1 MHYLCIMDIN
11 NALSPLDGRYN
22 SKICDVNKVFNN
34 KNFTKTKMNIECRY
48 LMLFINILMK
58 NTVELNLDIKIV
70 ANMYKT
76 FVDNIDNEIQK
87 IDTYEKETNHDIQAL
102 IMYIKNNLPEKYREY
117 VHFGLTSQDINN
129 PAMVMMHREF
139 NLNILK
145 TDLDNLKFTLLGFVK
160 DYSDVKM
167 VTFTHGQPAT
177 PTSFGKQMNVF
188 AYKISNIIDDLY
200 EDYQYKTKMGGA
212 NGDFTALKL
221 AYPSVDWVS
230 IITNFVNNSLK
241 LERNP
246 HTTQIDNYS
255 NYYKLFQIYERLCCI
270 VVNLCQDMWL
280 YCSKNYLKLKNVEGE
295 VGSSAMPHKI
305 NPIHFENAE
314 GNLKIASDL
323 FHSIGRN
330 IMSSRLQRD
339 LTDSTILRNVGSA
352 CGYMVLGLRN
362 CHKGLQRISL
372 NTDVIV
378 SDLHNNNIVLMEFI
392 QLIMRKHNVND
403 SYNICKSFSRG
414 RNSFKLVE
422 FFTHLAKNNVKYL
435 GFEQDIKNAYEMNIE
450 SN

>member
-1 MHYLCIMDIN
+1 MDIN

-22 SKICDVNKVFNN
+22 LKINDVNILFNN
-34 KNFTKTKMNIECRY
+34 KNFTKTKMDVECKY

-58 NTVELNLDIKIV
+58 NNDDLNLDIRIV
-70 ANMYKT
+70 ANMYKS
-76 FVDNIDNEIQK
+76 FINNIDNEIKK
-87 IDTYEKETNHDIQAL
+87 IDIYEKETNHDIQAL
-102 IMYIKNNLPEKYREY
+102 IMYIKNNLPNNYREY

-129 PAMVMMHREF
+129 PAMVILHREF

-145 TDLDNLKFTLLGFVK
+145 TDINNLKYTLLEFVK
-160 DYSDVKM
+160 DYSNVKM

-188 AYKISNIIDDLY
+188 AYKISNIINDLY
-200 EDYQYKTKMGGA
+200 VDYQYKTKMGGS

-221 AYPSVDWVS
+221 AYPSVDWVN
-230 IITNFVNNSLK
+230 IITDFVNNSLK
-241 LERNP
+241 IERNL

-270 VVNLCQDMWL
+270 IVNLCQDMWM
-280 YCSKNYLKLKNVEGE
+280 YCSKNYLKLKNIEGE

-352 CGYMVLGLRN
+352 CGYMMLGLRN
-362 CHKGLQRISL
+362 CHKGLNRISL
-372 NTDVIV
+372 NIDII
-378 SDLHNNNIVLMEFI
+378 SADLANNNIVLMEFI
-392 QLIMRKHNVND
+392 QLIMRKYNVKD
-403 SYNICKSFSRG
+403 AYNICKTFSRG
-414 RNSFKLVE
+414 RNSFKLSE
-422 FFTHLAKNNVKYL
+422 FFTYLTKNNIKYID
-435 GFEQDIKNAYEMNIE
+435 FEQHIINAYEMYI
-450 SN
+450 

>member
-1 MHYLCIMDIN
+1 MDIN
-11 NALSPLDGRYN
+11 NTISPLDGRYS
-22 SKICDVNKVFNN
+22 SKIDDVIKVFNN
-34 KNFTKTKMNIECRY
+34 KNFTKTKMNVECRY
-48 LMLFINILMK
+48 LMLFINILSKM
-58 NTVELNLDIKIV
+58 NVEFELDIKVV
-70 ANMYKT
+70 ANMYKK

-87 IDTYEKETNHDIQAL
+87 IDLYEKETNHDIQAL
-102 IMYIKNNLPEKYREY
+102 IMYIKTNLPDNYKEY

-145 TDLDNLKFTLLGFVK
+145 SDIDKLKFTLLGFVK
-160 DYSDVKM
+160 DYSNVRM

-188 AYKISNIIDDLY
+188 AYKISNTIDDLY

-230 IITNFVNNSLK
+230 IITNFINNSLK

-255 NYYKLFQIYERLCCI
+255 NYFKLFQIYERLCCI
-270 VVNLCQDMWL
+270 VINLCQDMWM

-362 CHKGLQRISL
+362 CLKGLERISL
-372 NTDVIV
+372 NVNVIDQ
-378 SDLHNNNIVLMEFI
+378 DLMNNNIVLMEFI
-392 QLIMRKHNVND
+392 QLIMRKYNVPD
-403 SYNICKSFSRG
+403 AYNICKSFSRG
-414 RNSFKLVE
+414 KNSFTLTE
-422 FFTHLAKNNVKYL
+422 FLLHLNNNKVKYL
-435 GFEQDIKNAYEMNIE
+435 GFEQEIKNAYEMNIE
-450 SN
+450 SS

>member
-1 MHYLCIMDIN
+1 MDIN
-11 NALSPLDGRYN
+11 NTISPLDGRYS
-22 SKICDVNKVFNN
+22 SKIDDVIKVFNN
-34 KNFTKTKMNIECRY
+34 KNFTKTKMNVECRY
-48 LMLFINILMK
+48 LMLFINILSKME
-58 NTVELNLDIKIV
+58 VELQLDIKVV
-70 ANMYKT
+70 ANMYKK

-87 IDTYEKETNHDIQAL
+87 IDLYEKETNHDIQAL
-102 IMYIKNNLPEKYREY
+102 IMYIKTNLPDNYKEH

-145 TDLDNLKFTLLGFVK
+145 SDIDKLKFTLLGFVK
-160 DYSDVKM
+160 DYSNVRM

-230 IITNFVNNSLK
+230 IITNFINNSLK

-255 NYYKLFQIYERLCCI
+255 NYFKLFQIYERLCCI
-270 VVNLCQDMWL
+270 VINLCQDMWM

-362 CHKGLQRISL
+362 CLKGLERISL
-372 NTDVIV
+372 NVDVIDQ
-378 SDLHNNNIVLMEFI
+378 DLMNNNIVLMEFI
-392 QLIMRKHNVND
+392 QLIMRKYNVPD
-403 SYNICKSFSRG
+403 AYNICKSFSRG
-414 RNSFKLVE
+414 KNSFTLTE
-422 FFTHLAKNNVKYL
+422 FLSHLNNNKVKYL
-435 GFEQDIKNAYEMNIE
+435 GFEQEIKNAYEMNIE

>member
-1 MHYLCIMDIN
+1 MDIN
-11 NALSPLDGRYN
+11 STLSPLDGRY
-22 SKICDVNKVFNN
+22 SCKIDDITQIFNN
-34 KNFTKTKMNIECRY
+34 KNFTKTKMNVECRY

-58 NTVELNLDIKIV
+58 VSPELNLDIKVI
-70 ANMYKT
+70 ASMYKN
-76 FVDNIDNEIQK
+76 FVENIDDEILK
-87 IDTYEKETNHDIQAL
+87 IDEYEKETNHDIQAL
-102 IMYIKNNLPEKYREY
+102 IMYLKNNIPSNYREY

-129 PAMVMMHREF
+129 PSMVMLHREF
-139 NLNILK
+139 TTGPLKSDIENLK
-145 TDLDNLKFTLLGFVK
+145 TILNGFVN
-160 DYSDVKM
+160 DYSNVKM
-167 VTFTHGQPAT
+167 ITFTHGQPAT
-177 PTSFGKQMNVF
+177 PTSFGKQMAVF
-188 AYKISNIIDDLY
+188 SYKITEIIDDLY
-200 EDYQYKTKMGGA
+200 EKYSYKTKLGGA

-221 AYPSVDWVS
+221 AYPNIHWDN
-230 IITNFVNNSLK
+230 IITNFVSKSLN

-270 VVNLCQDMWL
+270 IINLCQDMWL
-280 YCSKNYLKLKNVEGE
+280 YCSKNYLKLKNIEGE

-352 CGYMVLGLRN
+352 CGYMSLGLRN
-362 CHKGLQRISL
+362 CHKGLERISL
-372 NTDVIV
+372 NTEVITN
-378 SDLHNNNIVLMEFI
+378 DLNNNNIVLMEFI
-392 QLIMRKHNVND
+392 QLIMRKYNVPD

-414 RNSFKLVE
+414 RNSFKLLD
-422 FFTHLAKNNVKYL
+422 FFTHLKNNNVKYI
-435 GFEQDIKNAYEMNIE
+435 GFQEEIKNAYEMNIE
-450 SN
+450 SI

>member
-1 MHYLCIMDIN
+1 MDIN
-11 NALSPLDGRYN
+11 NAISPLDGQYR
-22 SKICDVNKVFNN
+22 SKISDVIKIFNN
-34 KNFTKTKMNIECRY
+34 KNFTKTKINIECRY
-48 LMLFINILMK
+48 LILFINILSKMQ
-58 NTVELNLDIKIV
+58 VIPELDIKVV
-70 ANMYKT
+70 ANMYKF

-87 IDTYEKETNHDIQAL
+87 IELYEKETNNDIQAL
-102 IMYIKNNLPEKYREY
+102 IMYIKTNLPDNYKEH

-145 TDLDNLKFTLLGFVK
+145 SDIDKLKFTLLGFVK
-160 DYSDVKM
+160 DYSNVRM
-167 VTFTHGQPAT
+167 VTFTHGQPST

-200 EDYQYKTKMGGA
+200 EDYQYKTKMGGS

-230 IITNFVNNSLK
+230 IITNFINNSLK

-255 NYYKLFQIYERLCCI
+255 NYFKLFQIYERLCCI
-270 VVNLCQDMWL
+270 IINICQDMWM
-280 YCSKNYLKLKNVEGE
+280 YCSKNYLKLKNIEGG
-295 VGSSAMPHKI
+295 GSSAIAHKI

-314 GNLKIASDL
+314 GNLKIAGDL

-330 IMSSRLQRD
+330 IMSSCLQRD

-352 CGYMVLGLRN
+352 CGYMVIGLRN
-362 CHKGLQRISL
+362 CLNGLESFSL
-372 NTDVIV
+372 NVNVIDE
-378 SDLHNNNIVLMEFI
+378 DLMNNNIVLMEFI
-392 QLIMRKHNVND
+392 QLIMRKYNIPD
-403 SYNICKSFSRG
+403 AYNICKSFSRG
-414 RNSFKLVE
+414 KKSFTLTQ
-422 FFTHLAKNNVKYL
+422 FLSHLNNNKVKYL
-435 GFEQDIKNAYEMNIE
+435 GFEQEIKNAYEMNI
-450 SN
+450 

>member
-1 MHYLCIMDIN
+1 MDIN
-11 NALSPLDGRYN
+11 NTLSPLDGRYN
-22 SKICDVNKVFNN
+22 SKISDVIKVFNN

-58 NTVELNLDIKIV
+58 SSVEHKFDIKIV
-70 ANMYKT
+70 GNMYKN
-76 FVDNIDNEIQK
+76 FVDNIDTEIDI
-87 IDTYEKETNHDIQAL
+87 IDNYEKETNHDIQAL
-102 IMYIKNNLPEKYREY
+102 IMYIKNKLPENYREY

-139 NLNILK
+139 NNNILK
-145 TDLDNLKFTLLGFVK
+145 TDLANIRVTLLDFVK
-160 DYSDVKM
+160 EYSDVNM
-167 VTFTHGQPAT
+167 ITFTHGQPAT

-188 AYKISNIIDDLY
+188 AYKITDIIHDLY
-200 EDYQYKTKMGGA
+200 QDYRYKTKMGGA
-212 NGDFTALKL
+212 NGEFTALKL
-221 AYPSVDWVS
+221 AYPNVDWVS
-230 IITNFVNNSLK
+230 IITNFINNSLK

-270 VVNLCQDMWL
+270 VINLCQDMWL

-362 CHKGLQRISL
+362 CNKGLQRISL
-372 NTDVIV
+372 NIEIIKN
-378 SDLHNNNIVLMEFI
+378 DLVNNNIVLMEYM
-392 QLIMRKHNVND
+392 QLIMRKYNIHD

-422 FFTHLAKNNVKYL
+422 FFTHLLNNNVKYL
-435 GFEQDIKNAYEMNIE
+435 GFEQEIKNAYEMNIE

>member
-1 MHYLCIMDIN
+1 MDIN

-22 SKICDVNKVFNN
+22 SKISDVNRLFNN
-34 KNFTKTKMNIECRY
+34 KNFTKTKMDVECKY

-58 NTVELNLDIKIV
+58 NNDDLNLDIGIV
-70 ANMYKT
+70 ANIYN
-76 FVDNIDNEIQK
+76 FFINNIDNEIKK
-87 IDTYEKETNHDIQAL
+87 IDIYEKETNHDIQAL
-102 IMYIKNNLPEKYREY
+102 IMYIKNNLPNNYREY

-129 PAMVMMHREF
+129 PAMVILHREF

-145 TDLDNLKFTLLGFVK
+145 TDINNLKYTLLEFVK
-160 DYSDVKM
+160 DYSNVKM
-167 VTFTHGQPAT
+167 ITFTHGQPAT

-188 AYKISNIIDDLY
+188 AYKISNIINDLY
-200 EDYQYKTKMGGA
+200 IDYQYNTKMGGS
-212 NGDFTALKL
+212 NGDFSALKL
-221 AYPSVDWVS
+221 AYPSVDWVN
-230 IITNFVNNSLK
+230 IITDFVNNSLK
-241 LERNP
+241 IERNL

-270 VVNLCQDMWL
+270 IVNLCQDMWL
-280 YCSKNYLKLKNVEGE
+280 YCSKNYLKLKNIEGE

-352 CGYMVLGLRN
+352 CGYMILGLRN
-362 CHKGLQRISL
+362 CHKGLNRISL
-372 NTDVIV
+372 NLDII
-378 SDLHNNNIVLMEFI
+378 SADLASNNIVLMEFI
-392 QLIMRKHNVND
+392 QLIMRKYNVKD
-403 SYNICKSFSRG
+403 AYNICKTFSRG
-414 RNSFKLVE
+414 RNSFKLSE
-422 FFTHLAKNNVKYL
+422 FFTYLTKNNIKYIE
-435 GFEQDIKNAYEMNIE
+435 FEQHIINAYEMNI
-450 SN
+450 

>member
-1 MHYLCIMDIN
+1 MDIN
-11 NALSPLDGRYN
+11 NTLSPLDGRYN
-22 SKICDVNKVFNN
+22 SKIADVIKVFNN

-58 NTVELNLDIKIV
+58 SNVEHKFDIKIV
-70 ANMYKT
+70 GNMYKN
-76 FVDNIDNEIQK
+76 FLDNIDTEINI
-87 IDTYEKETNHDIQAL
+87 IDNYEKETNHDIQAL
-102 IMYIKNNLPEKYREY
+102 IMYIKNNLPENYREY

-139 NLNILK
+139 NINILK
-145 TDLDNLKFTLLGFVK
+145 TDLDNLRFNLLEFVR
-160 DYSDVKM
+160 DYSHVNM
-167 VTFTHGQPAT
+167 ITFTHGQPAT

-188 AYKISNIIDDLY
+188 VYKIANIIDDLY

-212 NGDFTALKL
+212 NGEFTALRL
-221 AYPSVDWVS
+221 AYPSVDWVN
-230 IITNFVNNSLK
+230 IITNFINSSLK

-270 VVNLCQDMWL
+270 VINLCQDMWL

-339 LTDSTILRNVGSA
+339 LTDSTILRNVGLA
-352 CGYMVLGLRN
+352 CGHMVLGLRN
-362 CHKGLQRISL
+362 CNKGLERITL
-372 NTDVIV
+372 NVEIIKN
-378 SDLHNNNIVLMEFI
+378 DLINNNIVLMEYI
-392 QLIMRKHNVND
+392 QLIMRKYNVKD
-403 SYNICKSFSRG
+403 SYNICKNFSRG
-414 RNSFKLVE
+414 RSSFKLID
-422 FFTHLAKNNVKYL
+422 FFTHLANNNVKYL
-435 GFEQDIKNAYEMNIE
+435 GFEQEIKNAYEMNIE